1 MTAAIWSAGSGLPA
15 VRLPEGSVDAHLH
28 IYDARF
34 PYDAQATL
42 RPPEATVAH
51 YRQLQARLGTTR
63 CVLVQPSSYGT
74 DNRCLVDALG
84 QLGPDARGIAVI
96 DDRTSERE
104 LRNMHDAGV
113 RGIRFNLSRP
123 AGAPVELLQALA
135 RRVEPLG
142 WHVQVHAAGDAYPSL
157 VPLLQA
163 LPTPIVI
170 DHLGRIPPGDDPRKH
185 PAWDPLRR
193 LVDGGRTWVK
203 VSGAYHDTRVGEP
216 GYEDT
221 GEICRAWLA
230 QAPDRTVWGTDWPHV
245 SALAG
250 EKPLPDDA
258 LLLDLAVKWMPAT
271 MDLRTLF
278 VDNPARLYG
287 F

>member
-1 MTAAIWSAGSGLPA
+1 MTAAIWSAGSRPPE
-15 VRLPEGSVDAHLH
+15 VRLPEGSTDAHLH

-34 PYDAQATL
+34 PYDPEASL

-63 CVLVQPSSYGT
+63 CIVVQPSSYGT
-74 DNRCLVDALG
+74 DNRCLVDALD
-84 QLGPDARGIAVI
+84 QLGADARGVAVI
-96 DDRTSERE
+96 DERISARE
-104 LRNMHDAGV
+104 LRQFHDAGV

-123 AGAPVELLQALA
+123 AGARVDLLHELA

-142 WHVQVHAAGDAYPSL
+142 WHVQVHAAGDAYPAML
-157 VPLLQA
+157 PLLQA

-170 DHLGRIPPGDDPRKH
+170 DHLGRIPPCDDPRKH

-203 VSGAYHDTRVGEP
+203 VSGAYHDTRVGAP

-221 GEICRAWLA
+221 GAICRAWLEH
-230 QAPDRTVWGTDWPHV
+230 APERTVWGTDWPHV
-245 SALAG
+245 AALAG

-258 LLLDLAVKWMPAT
+258 VLLDLAVRWMPST
-271 MDLRTLF
+271 LDLRTLL